1 MSGVRGTVTVA
12 LTVTRDGHQVARF
25 ALPGTIADPS
35 FSTSLHAHVAFVAP
49 FSGPREPARVR
60 DQPGVVV
67 AGLWRPALLAQHARR
82 EDDAMLA
89 RVQARGPRAPG
100 NYVEVLAHGFAAYL
114 RKHPTNSPSRKK
126 MKRRFALLAAPD
138 HVDPRRSLG
147 ICTGSPALPM
157 PAPVARQETVEVK
170 SRVKSARDGA

>member
-1 MSGVRGTVTVA
+1 MPAPES
-12 LTVTRDGHQVARF
+12 
-25 ALPGTIADPS
+25 
-35 FSTSLHAHVAFVAP
+35 P
-49 FSGPREPARVR
+49 FSCVITPVSWSPASGDPRFSRSTP
-60 DQPGVVV
+60 
-67 AGLWRPALLAQHARR
+67 
-82 EDDAMLA
+82 DAMLA

>member
-1 MSGVRGTVTVA
+1 MPAAESPCWRD
-12 LTVTRDGHQVARF
+12 VTRESWSPASGDPRF
-25 ALPGTIADPS
+25 SRTTPD
-35 FSTSLHAHVAFVAP
+35 
-49 FSGPREPARVR
+49 
-60 DQPGVVV
+60 
-67 AGLWRPALLAQHARR
+67 ALLARF
-82 EDDAMLA
+82 
-89 RVQARGPRAPG
+89 QARGPRAPG

-114 RKHPTNSPSRKK
+114 RKHPKNSPSRKK